1 MAIEGVGF
9 DSKETVQEFIDKIK
23 SQRGELVPS
32 VSYYQTGNKTSDTTS
47 WGIGETG
54 TFTITLSTAMPD
66 TDYIVVPTLDV
77 VGVSLSVHSKT
88 VNDFKVTVRN
98 DSAETIAQPITLYWQ
113 AFKLMTDESRALD
126 EQAIASLQ
134 AVVPSSA
141 SASNKLVTSHEHL
154 IASREEEAGRLYYK
168 LTDFFTFTTSPDNH
182 IECFICGNNTIAQ
195 LEWALIDS
203 TFRLRAWYIGTTSWG
218 FSRDGN
224 DLYISVANYPF
235 KIQRKTILGEDN
247 KAVAT
252 KVSSIP
258 STATEISTS
267 KLVTESDV
275 YILSKQYNGATYTTV
290 EALLTQVAAD
300 MLAKGGYGGAVGSV
314 WTGKSY
320 FSGTYGTNGSTA
332 GNARLHFENAQNG
345 YTECSFSF
353 TSSGLGT
360 VNWFN
365 DVTTSTITSGSTA
378 PITSGAVAAVKEMAD
393 DAMLNAD
400 IARGEIGD
408 ITALETTTQ
417 DDLVSAIN
425 ELVHR
430 INAL

>member
-1 MAIEGVGF
+1 MSLKYR
-9 DSKETVQEFIDKIK
+9 DSQGNETPVAGLNGT
-23 SQRGELVPS
+23 SGELVPS
-32 VSYYQTGNKTSDTTS
+32 VSLYQSGTDTTGTIS
-47 WGIGETG
+47 AGGYANKEI
-54 TFTITLSTAMPD
+54 TFTTPMPD
-66 TDYIVVPTLDV
+66 TDYVINFDSNL
-77 VGVSLSVHSKT
+77 VGGILFTVMSKT
-88 VNDFKVTVRN
+88 VSSFVVNIYNVNDQELAVRF
-98 DSAETIAQPITLYWQ
+98 TWT
-113 AFKLMTDESRALD
+113 AFKLMTDTVHEAD
-126 EQAIASLQ
+126 AAHIAQNTANFAPAFSTTTSY
-134 AVVPSSA
+134 AVGDYVTYGGVLYKCTTAHTAGVWVAGHFTQVTVGGTLNDIVPSDA
-141 SASNKLVTSHEHL
+141 SSSN
-154 IASREEEAGRLYYK
+154 
-168 LTDFFTFTTSPDNH
+168 
-182 IECFICGNNTIAQ
+182 
-195 LEWALIDS
+195 
-203 TFRLRAWYIGTTSWG
+203 
-218 FSRDGN
+218 
-224 DLYISVANYPF
+224 
-235 KIQRKTILGEDN
+235 
-247 KAVAT
+247 
-252 KVSSIP
+252 
-258 STATEISTS
+258 

-378 PITSGAVAAVKEMAD
+378 PITSGAVAAVKEMAE
-393 DAMLNAD
+393 DARTD
-400 IARGEIGD
+400 SSVARGEIGD

>member
-1 MAIEGVGF
+1 MSLKFRNQNGV
-9 DSKETVQEFIDKIK
+9 ETPVAGLNGT
-23 SQRGELVPS
+23 SGELVPS
-32 VSYYQTGNKTSDTTS
+32 VSMYQTGSFEVDSLPAGGYTTS
-47 WGIGETG
+47 GVISLQTP
-54 TFTITLSTAMPD
+54 FPD
-66 TDYIVVPTLDV
+66 TDYIITFDFAHS
-77 VGVSLSVHSKT
+77 SLIAGAIQKSAS
-88 VNDFKVTVRN
+88 NFKVTIGNIDPNGGTGASVC
-98 DSAETIAQPITLYWQ
+98 YWK
-113 AFKLMTDESRALD
+113 AYKLMTNEDRALD
-126 EQAIASLQ
+126 EQAIADIQ
-134 AVVPSSA
+134 AVIPSGA

-154 IASREEEAGRLYYK
+154 IASREEEAGRSYYK
-168 LTDFFTFTTSPDNH
+168 LTDFFTFTTLPDNH

-378 PITSGAVAAVKEMAD
+378 PITSGAVAAVKEMAE
-393 DAMLNAD
+393 DARTD
-400 IARGEIGD
+400 SIVARGEIGD